1 MARMRYYGK
10 EMTAKKLSELIPDWD
25 TRLHLKL
32 LWLIFRLTKAKEN
45 GIQWQRVFRWDTP
58 SHWASTV
65 RQTAIYSE
73 LLLLRASLQE
83 TDRLHVRKHTHTHT
97 YIYAHWHVHRQTRS
111 KCARAEMNTNTH
123 NHSGIKVIE
132 SWQIGAAAES
142 LTWGC
147 WIDKPSI
154 GTLLASSSF

>member
-45 GIQWQRVFRWDTP
+45 GIQWQWVFRWDTP

-65 RQTAIYSE
+65 RQTTIYSE

-83 TDRLHVRKHTHTHT
+83 IDRLHVRKHTHTHT
-97 YIYAHWHVHRQTRS
+97 HTHKYTPTDTSTDRHALSVHAQKWTQTHTITVESRS
-111 KCARAEMNTNTH
+111 LNHAKLVLLPNPSPGDAE
-123 NHSGIKVIE
+123 
-132 SWQIGAAAES
+132 
-142 LTWGC
+142 
-147 WIDKPSI
+147 
-154 GTLLASSSF
+154 